1 MLLRNYL
8 VNFINLFAP
17 ALSPKLILKAAEVS
31 SQSELDKLMKDID
44 LPSKGGCDEINTN

>member
-8 VNFINLFAP
+8 VNFINLFTP
-17 ALSPKLILKAAEVS
+17 ALSPKLILKAAEAS